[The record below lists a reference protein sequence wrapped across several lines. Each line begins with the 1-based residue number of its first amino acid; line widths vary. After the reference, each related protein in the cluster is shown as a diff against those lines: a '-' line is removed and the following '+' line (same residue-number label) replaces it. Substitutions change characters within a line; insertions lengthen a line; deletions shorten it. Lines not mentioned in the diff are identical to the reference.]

1 MPSVSVQNVDVSFPI
16 YDGAQR
22 SLRHVVMATSTGGRI
37 ASDTRHRVV
46 VEALKNVSFD
56 VNRGDRLAVLG
67 HNGAGKTTL
76 LRVLAGIYE
85 PVRGLVTVDGRVA
98 PLFDISL
105 GMDLDATGYENIRIR
120 GLYLGMTEGEI
131 SARIGEIAEFTELGE
146 FLHLPARTY
155 SLGMRTRLAFGV
167 STSITPDIL
176 LLDEGIGAVDA
187 NFVDKADARLKALIE
202 RAGVMVLASH
212 SMSLLRRFCN
222 KALVLEHGAVLFIG
236 SIDDAVSAY
245 TGRRELVGQ
254 DN

>member
-1 MPSVSVQNVDVSFPI
+1 MSSVSVQHIDVSFPI
-16 YDGAQR
+16 YEGAQR
-22 SLRHVVMATSTGGRI
+22 SLRHVLMASSTGGRI
-37 ASDTRHRVV
+37 ASDSRHRIV
-46 VEALKNVSFD
+46 VEALKDVSFE
-56 VNRGDRLAVLG
+56 VARGDRLAILG

-85 PVRGLVTVDGRVA
+85 PLRGQVSTTGRVV

-120 GLYLGMTEGEI
+120 GLYLGMTEAEI
-131 SARIGEIAEFTELGE
+131 ARQTPEIAEFTELGE

-187 NFVDKADARLKALIE
+187 NFVEKADARLKALIE
-202 RAGVMVLASH
+202 RSGVMVLASH

-222 KALVLEHGAVLFIG
+222 KALVLEHGAVSFVG
-236 SIDDAVSAY
+236 SINEAISAY
-245 TGRRELVGQ
+245 ARRSDLAGQ
-254 DN
+254 SD